1 MGKDHGGKATQDV
14 DPVSNVSSGRAI
26 RTPDETTE
34 IKLMREISQRYW
46 KAACSESCTCSL
58 GEGSRKSATTTWQL
72 VGFLSHIET
81 MFNIVRRMADYF
93 FHQARSWEEMQHL
106 HRKWVQDYNS

>member
-1 MGKDHGGKATQDV
+1 MGKDHGGQAPQDV

-72 VGFLSHIET
+72 VGFLSHIEAH
-81 MFNIVRRMADYF
+81 FNIVRRMADAKF
-93 FHQARSWEEMQHL
+93 ALASSWEEMIAVH
-106 HRKWVQDYNS
+106 